1 MIGKLACKLG
11 RDDEELNVELAIH
24 LCEQEDQS
32 GIAEIVGGL
41 DDKAKAVVNDC
52 IKVLYEIGYRKPKLI
67 AEYAPVFVSNL
78 LSKNNRL
85 AWGSMIALGTVAD
98 LSADEIFPKLA
109 VVKTA
114 YENGSVITTDNSISV
129 FAKMCKA
136 NEKYEKEIFPIMI
149 SHLKNCRPKEVP
161 QHAERALVCINP
173 ANAQVFVDVLEE
185 RKPALSAPQLKRVE
199 KVLTKVKAETK

>member
-1 MIGKLACKLG
+1 MIEKLACKLG
-11 RDDEELNVELAIH
+11 RRDEEPNIELAIY

-32 GIAEIVGGL
+32 GIAEIVNGL
-41 DDKAKAVVNDC
+41 DEKDKAVVNDC
-52 IKVLYEIGYRKPKLI
+52 IKVLYEIGYRKPELI

-109 VVKTA
+109 VVKAA
-114 YENGSVITTDNSISV
+114 YEKGSVITIDNSISV

-136 NEKYEKEIFPIMI
+136 DEEYEKEIFPII
-149 SHLKNCRPKEVP
+149 INHLKNCRSKEIP
-161 QHAERALVCINP
+161 QHAERALVCINA
-173 ANAQVFVDVLEE
+173 ANVQEFVDVLEE

-199 KVLTKVKAETK
+199 KVIKKAKEEI